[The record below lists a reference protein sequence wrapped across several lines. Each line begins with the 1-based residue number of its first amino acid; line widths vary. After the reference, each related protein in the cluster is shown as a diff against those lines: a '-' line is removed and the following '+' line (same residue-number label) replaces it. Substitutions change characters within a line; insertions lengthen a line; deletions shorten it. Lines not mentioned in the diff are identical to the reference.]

1 MSRHRA
7 ADSPL
12 NSGLAERIE
21 ELARQAAVDR
31 AVVPEPQL
39 ADVHQHI
46 DEVADVVRQA
56 MVVMAEFQRTTEERY
71 AAQSALLDAQA
82 RRADS
87 AVATAQAARETLKDT
102 GAELLTQVKEARN
115 EFHGS
120 AGILTGAQAVLE
132 AGVRRVQTS
141 GDALVRYLDDR
152 DVALEAE
159 RDRILRDV
167 LEDFAES
174 LNARER
180 RSIAK
185 RLVGVVDRRRD
196 ARDAGRWRREH
207 GVEPGQPP
215 LDLTTRD
222 ERIAQA
228 GGARPGVIDL
238 DAAAQ
243 QRRMSPRR

>member
-7 ADSPL
+7 ADNPL
-12 NSGLAERIE
+12 HAGLAERIE
-21 ELARQAAVDR
+21 ELARKAAVARD
-31 AVVPEPQL
+31 VSPEPQL
-39 ADVHQHI
+39 AAMHQQI
-46 DEVADVVRQA
+46 EQIADAVRQSMA
-56 MVVMAEFQRTTEERY
+56 VMAEFQRVTAERY
-71 AAQSALLDAQA
+71 AAQFALLDAQA

-87 AVATAQAARETLKDT
+87 AVATAQAARDTLRET
-102 GAELLTQVKEARN
+102 GAELLAQVQEARN
-115 EFHGS
+115 DFHGS
-120 AGILTGAQAVLE
+120 TGILTGAQAVLE

-167 LEDFAES
+167 LEDFASS

-180 RSIAK
+180 RGIAK

-196 ARDAGRWRREH
+196 ARDATRWRREH

-215 LDLTTRD
+215 LDLTTRSD
-222 ERIAQA
+222 RVAQA

-243 QRRMSPRR
+243 QRRTTPRR